1 MSTGGVMTDPTAYNM
16 RRYSF
21 FQWGVFYL
29 RTKFPGMSVTSWGR
43 SPAHNEAVG
52 GKPDSQHL
60 FWTAADVVWD
70 PGTRPEL
77 PVLQAVAAEWGLEVD
92 REPDHDHVEIARGYV

>member
-1 MSTGGVMTDPTAYNM
+1 MADPTTYNL
-16 RRYSF
+16 RRYSSF
-21 FQWGVFYL
+21 IWGMRYL
-29 RTKFPGMSVTSWGR
+29 NTQFVGMSVTSWGR

-52 GKPDSQHL
+52 GKADSQHL

-70 PGTRPEL
+70 SGTRPEL
-77 PVLQAVAAEWGLEVD
+77 SVLQAEAAKVGLEVD

>member
-1 MSTGGVMTDPTAYNM
+1 MLTGLKLSLENT
-16 RRYSF
+16 R
-21 FQWGVFYL
+21 
-29 RTKFPGMSVTSWGR
+29 
-43 SPAHNEAVG
+43 
-52 GKPDSQHL
+52 
-60 FWTAADVVWD
+60 AAFSGVVWD